1 MASTTTGLDPFLGFM
16 GTSYVHELTRQAFR
30 IAEEMTEEAVNSPS
44 IPRTVD
50 VVRKF
55 QVASVNTALATPATW
70 QARAGLT
77 DLQSL
82 IFYPRQWHEEE
93 PAEAKIKAGER
104 IIVIADVPAAGK
116 VQANKIALTDR
127 IKYNAPTY
135 GESYWEVHEVQPISG
150 PGLVR
155 IKVSFD
161 RQAS

>member
-1 MASTTTGLDPFLGFM
+1 MASTTTGLDPWLGFM

-30 IAEEMTEEAVNSPS
+30 IAEEMTEEAVSAPNV
-44 IPRTVD
+44 PRVVD

-55 QVASVNTALATPATW
+55 QVVSVDTALGVPATW
-70 QARAGLT
+70 QSVAGLS

-82 IFYPRQWHEEE
+82 VFYPRQWHEEE

-104 IIVIADVPAAGK
+104 VIVIADVPAGGK

-127 IKYNAPTY
+127 IKYDDPTY
-135 GESYWEVHEVQPISG
+135 GQSYWEIQEVQPISG

-155 IKVSFD
+155 VKVAFD